1 MAPATEMEPGQTFQT
16 KGLEL
21 HQIIPSITQTTQEVK
36 NINYEQIMIGP
47 LYITLSTT
55 MNLQTLNVYL
65 IRICNYCNYS

>member
-16 KGLEL
+16 TGLEL
-21 HQIIPSITQTTQEVK
+21 HQIIPSITQTTQEVN

-55 MNLQTLNVYL
+55 MNLQTLNVL
-65 IRICNYCNYS
+65 FVMHL